1 VVHIKL
7 CKPAENQLQTHLC
20 YLDSEKKRDVLL
32 AHDVF
37 VGIYRSLL
45 VSFLNATGDLYHFY

>member
-1 VVHIKL
+1 LLSGFRK
-7 CKPAENQLQTHLC
+7 
-20 YLDSEKKRDVLL
+20 KKRDVLLL

-45 VSFLNATGDLYHFY
+45 VSFLNAAGDLYHFY